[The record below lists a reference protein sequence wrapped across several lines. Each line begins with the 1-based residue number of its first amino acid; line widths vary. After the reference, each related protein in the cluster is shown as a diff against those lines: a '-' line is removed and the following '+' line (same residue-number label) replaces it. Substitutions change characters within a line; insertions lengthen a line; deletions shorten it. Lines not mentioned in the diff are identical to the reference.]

1 MMFTWRKQF
10 ENDEKA
16 FLDSKYYSS
25 IQDLIKD
32 TRLSDLLEKENLVL
46 YMCLHDKMIPYK
58 DKFITTNSRIKIVP
72 AITDVISNK

>member
-16 FLDSKYYSS
+16 FLDSKYYST

-32 TRLSDLLEKENLVL
+32 TRLSDLLEK
-46 YMCLHDKMIPYK
+46 
-58 DKFITTNSRIKIVP
+58 KI
-72 AITDVISNK
+72 

>member
-16 FLDSKYYSS
+16 FLDSKYYST

-32 TRLSDLLEKENLVL
+32 TRLSDLLEKEFQQN
-46 YMCLHDKMIPYK
+46 
-58 DKFITTNSRIKIVP
+58 RIKNLKEQEERKKREEAQDI
-72 AITDVISNK
+72 KKKGEEKRYGKH